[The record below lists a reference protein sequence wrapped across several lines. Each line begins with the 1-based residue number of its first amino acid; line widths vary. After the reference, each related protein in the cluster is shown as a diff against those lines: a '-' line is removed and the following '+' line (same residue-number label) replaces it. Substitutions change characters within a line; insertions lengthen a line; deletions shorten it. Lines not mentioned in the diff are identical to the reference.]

1 MVMAATVRPGIVV
14 CTGRR
19 PTFVKFS
26 TPSEGADS
34 ANRPVAPVVVRVV
47 VPTSWTVTCDIGVPP
62 ADRTLPVTRI
72 CCPYAVGVR
81 ASAKRRLKQV
91 AATPCDQRDEIDCL
105 TDNCLSIE
113 ILRGGADALQSKQ
126 MRAWTSGTT
135 CRRRDYESARVG
147 TVRLTS
153 DRPTE
158 GSGCVRGDWRYG
170 RQTQP
175 CPLEVT
181 LRAPPMQTHQRADE
195 DTLFYGARVE
205 LSRSSYSPVPIFS
218 MARACEMER
227 SGASFAAKPQRR
239 GRRPRLFSP

>member
-1 MVMAATVRPGIVV
+1 MDAMVMSTTVRPEIVV

-26 TPSEGADS
+26 TPSEGAEI
-34 ANRPVAPVVVRVV
+34 ANGPVAPVVVGVV
-47 VPTSWTVTCDIGVPP
+47 VPTSWTVTSDIGVPP

-126 MRAWTSGTT
+126 MRARASGTT
-135 CRRRDYESARVG
+135 CRSRDYESA
-147 TVRLTS
+147 
-153 DRPTE
+153 E
-158 GSGCVRGDWRYG
+158 
-170 RQTQP
+170 
-175 CPLEVT
+175 
-181 LRAPPMQTHQRADE
+181 
-195 DTLFYGARVE
+195 
-205 LSRSSYSPVPIFS
+205 
-218 MARACEMER
+218 ARAVTVANER
-227 SGASFAAKPQRR
+227 TTERTADG
-239 GRRPRLFSP
+239 